1 MNLKW
6 TKCRG
11 EVWCK
16 LNNVNLEHA
25 HFNYRHGVYI
35 IWHGGPDPGVVYV
48 GQGDIK
54 ARIQHHRSDP
64 EIQRF
69 EPHGLYVTW
78 ANVPDTSRDG
88 VESFLAK
95 SWTPKVGTDHPSAE
109 PIEVNSPWE

>member
-16 LNNVNLEHA
+16 LNNVNLEHT

-35 IWHGGPDPGVVYV
+35 IWHGGRNPKVVYV

-54 ARIQHHRSDP
+54 DRIQFHRGN
-64 EIQRF
+64 EAVQQY
-69 EPHGLYVTW
+69 EPYGLYVTW
-78 ANVPDTSRDG
+78 ADVSASSRDG
-88 VESFLAK
+88 VESFLAQR
-95 SWTPKVGTDHPSAE
+95 WTPKVGTDHPSAD
-109 PIEVNSPWE
+109 PIEVNSPWG

>member
-1 MNLKW
+1 MYLNW

-16 LNNVNLEHA
+16 LNNVNLDHA
-25 HFNYRHGVYI
+25 HFNYCHGVYL
-35 IWHGGPDPGVVYV
+35 IWHGGRNPAVVYV

-54 ARIQHHRSDP
+54 ARIQDHRSDQ

-78 ANVPDTSRDG
+78 ADVPDSSRDG

-95 SWTPKVGTDHPSAE
+95 RWTPKVGTDHPSAV
-109 PIEVNSPWE
+109 PIEVNSPWG